1 LRVRGPIEPLPGWSG
16 VLHHVSSCACVLLSV
31 GNLRRTSHAA
41 RMHATHARPP
51 YSEDYR
57 ANIIISLSLQGVP
70 STLHFCVGVVEIA
83 LSQVLAATPI
93 ALGEPRIGAAYH
105 IHMLPLVSES
115 KHQKLKV
122 GPNKKLRNTLGS
134 PTPAKHKSQRTHPFR
149 TWGIAHPHLGED
161 SISEKRTI

>member
-1 LRVRGPIEPLPGWSG
+1 
-16 VLHHVSSCACVLLSV
+16 
-31 GNLRRTSHAA
+31 
-41 RMHATHARPP
+41 M
-51 YSEDYR
+51 
-57 ANIIISLSLQGVP
+57 
-70 STLHFCVGVVEIA
+70 GVVEIA

-161 SISEKRTI
+161 SISEKRTIEHPSVPSGWRVAELSDISAADARPSLGKADHLGSRWPDEHITGAR